1 MNGRSVAPHRV
12 TINRNDIRQFQDAL
26 GRQLTSLLKVEVR
39 SEWRTMAGLAMYSPC
54 LDVAVGPFATGELQ
68 LGEKFDALLARHHE
82 FLHHLYELSN
92 ENVDQ
97 HGEGGARFDFHDLAH
112 RNWNSRCFLAI
123 EIENR
128 VSRKHLMGGAINA
141 AALGRIGIAVGWTPD
156 KVRAFVKLRSYLLY
170 LARVGKNT
178 FNPINLLVLSR
189 QQLRGATGR
198 YLKILKSAETTVTE

>member
-1 MNGRSVAPHRV
+1 MNSRGTALHRV
-12 TINRNDIRQFQDAL
+12 AINRSEIRQFQDAL
-26 GRQLTSLLKVEVR
+26 GRRLTTLLKVEVR
-39 SEWRTMAGLAMYSPC
+39 PEWRTMAGLAMYSPC
-54 LDVAVGPFATGELQ
+54 LDVAVGPFATGDLQ
-68 LGEKFDALLARHHE
+68 LGEKFDALLAQHHE
-82 FLHHLYELSN
+82 FLHHLYELST
-92 ENVDQ
+92 ENLDR
-97 HGEGGARFDFHDLAH
+97 HGEGGERFDFNDLAR

-189 QQLRGATGR
+189 QQLSGAIGR
-198 YLKILKSAETTVTE
+198 HLKTAKSAQKAVTE